1 MKTQKRHIF
10 WFILIRAI
18 IVTSILVAVVII
30 QSSTSAFIPVVPF
43 YYLVFLAYFLSLV
56 YLGFYSWRKEYPVQ
70 AYVQTVIDLLLITA
84 LVYISGGLSG
94 SLYLLYVFSVVAAS
108 IVLDN
113 RAAFITA
120 GLSAILFGLL
130 VDGLY
135 FGIIPYFSPEQYRE
149 RSLGLVLFTMF
160 LAWRLTF
167 LIAFLANYLTKNM
180 RRAPEEH

>member
-10 WFILIRAI
+10 WFILIRMI
-18 IVTSILVAVVII
+18 VVTSILVAVVII

-43 YYLVFLAYFLSLV
+43 YYLVLLAYVLSLI
-56 YLGFYSWRKEYPVQ
+56 YLWFYSWSKKYRAQ
-70 AYVQTVIDLLLITA
+70 AYVQTVIDLLIITA

-94 SLYLLYVFSVVAAS
+94 SMYLLYVFSVVAAS
-108 IVLDN
+108 VVIDN
-113 RAAFITA
+113 RAAYVTA

-149 RSLGLVLFTMF
+149 RSWGLVLFTMF
-160 LAWRLTF
+160 LAWSLIF
-167 LIAFLANYLTKNM
+167 LIAFLAN
-180 RRAPEEH
+180 